1 MYSLSWMKF
10 MHALWYAL
18 SSVMPFR
25 KGVLEISA
33 PWLCLKGCLFCEQTF
48 PPLLAQYST
57 LIVLHTFLPT
67 RTTLLARNATQ
78 RENSTSHPLKFI
90 HNWVNNIL
98 PSDGVAVGSLW
109 GHSLE
114 VPARHT
120 KHNTQVLGTGKKDHF
135 RHVAVY
141 Q

>member
-1 MYSLSWMKF
+1 L
-10 MHALWYAL
+10 A
-18 SSVMPFR
+18 VPQ
-25 KGVLEISA
+25 GVLILWTNLA
-33 PWLCLKGCLFCEQTF
+33 
-48 PPLLAQYST
+48 PLLAHYST

-67 RTTLLARNATQ
+67 RATLFARNATQ

-114 VPARHT
+114 VPARNT
-120 KHNTQVLGTGKKDHF
+120 KHTTQVLGPGKKDHL
-135 RHVAVY
+135 RHVAVCLPVVHVSLS
-141 Q
+141 